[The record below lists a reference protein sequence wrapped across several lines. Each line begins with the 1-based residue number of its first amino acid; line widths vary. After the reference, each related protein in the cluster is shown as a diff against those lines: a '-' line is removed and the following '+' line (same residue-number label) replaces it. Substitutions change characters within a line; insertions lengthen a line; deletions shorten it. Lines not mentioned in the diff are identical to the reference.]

1 LGGVS
6 KSVAEFKTQIASD
19 VVHRDGLGV
28 ELIDPSGNV
37 VAEVFRSDPD
47 HTLVVCTFGNEIP
60 FQPMRDLL
68 ERAWRDLGPFEDG
81 TPLSE
86 ARIFPA
92 RPFQAK

>member
-1 LGGVS
+1 MP
-6 KSVAEFKTQIASD
+6 EFKTQIASD

-28 ELIDPSGNV
+28 ELVDSSGNV
-37 VAEVFRSDPD
+37 VAAVFRSDPD

-60 FQPMRDLL
+60 FQPMRELL

-86 ARIFPA
+86 ARIVPA
-92 RPFQAK
+92 RALRAK